1 MRDAAVPARPPPA
14 VAPRPRRQE
23 RRTVMPPDHRVSVTL
38 ARAAMRALPPPVV
51 ARGGALLL
59 RRLGRVH
66 PRLFADLAR
75 LAPASVGVAPTDLPH
90 RFRLE
95 IGGGRPPRLALAQAA
110 DLPPDAAIEGSLES
124 LIDLL
129 EGRIDGD
136 ALFFSRAIT
145 VTGDSAAVVGLRNTL
160 DRYPIDVLEAAT
172 GLLGPLAGPAR
183 RIGQRL
189 ERLGEG
195 LRGRLVATHAS
206 LHAAAPTAAQD
217 PAAEIAT
224 LRGEVRRLATRLAR
238 LERRGAPVT
247 EDHPA

>member
-1 MRDAAVPARPPPA
+1 
-14 VAPRPRRQE
+14 
-23 RRTVMPPDHRVSVTL
+23 MPPDHRVSVTL

-95 IGGGRPPRLALAQAA
+95 IGGGRPPRLALAQAT
-110 DLPPDAAIEGSLES
+110 DPPPDAAIEGSLES

-172 GLLGPLAGPAR
+172 GLLGPLAVPAR

-195 LRGRLVATHAS
+195 LRTRLVATHAS
-206 LHAAAPTAAQD
+206 LHAAAQAAAPD

>member
-1 MRDAAVPARPPPA
+1 
-14 VAPRPRRQE
+14 
-23 RRTVMPPDHRVSVTL
+23 MPPDHRVSVIL

-95 IGGGRPPRLALAQAA
+95 IGGGRPPRLALAQAT
-110 DLPPDAAIEGSLES
+110 DKPTDAAIEGSLDS

-183 RIGQRL
+183 RVGQRIGQRL

-195 LRGRLVATHAS
+195 VRARLVASHAA
-206 LHAAAPTAAQD
+206 LHAAAPAATQD
-217 PAAEIAT
+217 QAAEIAT

-238 LERRGAPVT
+238 LERRGPPVT